1 MKQRIVAEIVVP
13 IYVGVPRDISVSA
26 TDSIMR
32 AVELMVNRNLS
43 MIAVVHNERPIG
55 IIRLEDAFKALG
67 LREAGK

>member
-13 IYVGVPRDISVSA
+13 VCEGVPLVISVSA

-32 AVELMVNRNLS
+32 AVELMVSRNLS
-43 MIAVVHNERPIG
+43 MIAVVHNERRIG

>member
-13 IYVGVPRDISVSA
+13 ICEGVPPDISVSA

-43 MIAVVHNERPIG
+43 MIAVVHNKRPIG

-67 LREAGK
+67 LQVLDG